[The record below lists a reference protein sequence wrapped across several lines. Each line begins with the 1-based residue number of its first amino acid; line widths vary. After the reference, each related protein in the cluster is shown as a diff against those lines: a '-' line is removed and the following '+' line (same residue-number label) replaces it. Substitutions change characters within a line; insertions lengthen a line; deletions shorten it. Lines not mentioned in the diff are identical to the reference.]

1 MVSGLR
7 GGSGGHE
14 LGRRRLWALSRD
26 CEETEKLLDHSQTL
40 ITAFFHPVAP
50 ASTAPVT
57 EEDQQATPVR
67 RASHRAVAQF
77 WCFLQD
83 FVGQRYAPEEWRA
96 VAATHPFIGVLAEGE
111 RDGLLLMINCLLNC
125 SSAVHF
131 ISASLPRAAGST
143 PLLEPVGGH
152 SGTNA
157 AAGTGRWAQRDQR
170 RCWYR

>member
-96 VAATHPFIGVLAEGE
+96 VAATHPFIGVLVEGGRARLQLNLPPGVE
-111 RDGLLLMINCLLNC
+111 WEGRD
-125 SSAVHF
+125 
-131 ISASLPRAAGST
+131 R
-143 PLLEPVGGH
+143 
-152 SGTNA
+152 
-157 AAGTGRWAQRDQR
+157 
-170 RCWYR
+170 